1 MKTES
6 KSSHDDMSLNELF
19 QVLLRDWKIIFFSVL
34 VASLISISYS
44 LSLYNQYKSKT
55 LLVPNS
61 LTASFNAGGDSLGGG
76 LSALAGVNLGSSKAS
91 NEVLIALEVIE
102 SQKFITDFVN
112 KNNILIDLMAAKGW
126 DKNSNSLVINKDI
139 YDQKNNLWLDGK
151 PTSFEIFESFSDRL
165 SISQDKK
172 TSLVSISIEYYSPY
186 MATDWLVLMVH
197 EINEHMK
204 KRKLKVTYKNLA
216 NLQESLASSN
226 LNNTSDSISRLIY
239 EQQRIK
245 MVSETASEYIFETVN
260 SPILPE
266 KKSKPSRSIIVLI
279 SAFMAAMMSI
289 FWILFRQITK

>member
-1 MKTES
+1 
-6 KSSHDDMSLNELF
+6 MS
-19 QVLLRDWKIIFFSVL
+19 
-34 VASLISISYS
+34 
-44 LSLYNQYKSKT
+44 T
-55 LLVPNS
+55 
-61 LTASFNAGGDSLGGG
+61 
-76 LSALAGVNLGSSKAS
+76 
-91 NEVLIALEVIE
+91 
-102 SQKFITDFVN
+102 N

-245 MVSETASEYIFETVN
+245 MVSETASEYIFER
-260 SPILPE
+260 L
-266 KKSKPSRSIIVLI
+266 IINCLI
-279 SAFMAAMMSI
+279 S
-289 FWILFRQITK
+289 